1 MSPCEEVAEPGLELV
16 SVWLWRWL
24 FSSLWGFAALML
36 WDLRLKSLRS
46 AVSCLVRQS
55 SWVGDTGHVW
65 DNVHSAFLESVV
77 IVKCSRGTPVH
88 FAGMSPYHKLHAWH
102 CMVSGTRMWERRPR
116 SLVSALITLRRGRC
130 VCVSVWLSDSGSPA
144 SRWTGGG
151 CTDRRCDR
159 WTDGRSG
166 VLRVHW
172 PIWEGL
178 PRRDTGP
185 RAEMWGARETGKGL
199 C

>member
-24 FSSLWGFAALML
+24 FSSLWHFAALML

-55 SWVGDTGHVW
+55 SWVGVTGHVW
-65 DNVHSAFLESVV
+65 DNVHSAFLESTV

-88 FAGMSPYHKLHAWH
+88 FAGVSPYHKLHAWH
-102 CMVSGTRMWERRPR
+102 RMVSGTRMWERRPR

-130 VCVSVWLSDSGSPA
+130 VCVCLAFWLRKPSVQM
-144 SRWTGGG
+144 
-151 CTDRRCDR
+151 DRRGLH
-159 WTDGRSG
+159 WQTLWQVDGWEVRRPESPLTYLG
-166 VLRVHW
+166 GPPKKGHWSPGRV
-172 PIWEGL
+172 
-178 PRRDTGP
+178 
-185 RAEMWGARETGKGL
+185 WGARETGKGL